1 MTIQS
6 TETTEIKFK
15 DFLLLKHS
23 SSFQSSNSGMTSA
36 EGALLFENDVF
47 MHQELSAALMGRC
60 LERLLINGPLEICFS
75 TTVILLTFIHIC

>member
-1 MTIQS
+1 
-6 TETTEIKFK
+6 
-15 DFLLLKHS
+15 
-23 SSFQSSNSGMTSA
+23 MTSA

-60 LERLLINGPLEICFS
+60 LAKLLINGPLEICFS